1 MQNKSK
7 DREYSIHSA
16 PDGAL
21 LGISIGADE
30 DEAVEAW
37 GWINAPLDRAG
48 RPDMNGFDGDRYCA
62 QEISR

>member
-1 MQNKSK
+1 MQNRSE
-7 DREYSIHSA
+7 DREFSIHSA

-48 RPDMNGFDGDRYCA
+48 RPDMRGYADDLFFA
-62 QEISR
+62 QEICR